1 MKKKKIL
8 VFGGNGFLGSWVT
21 EMLKDKINYDTVII
35 KGKKDLDIT
44 DFNSL
49 LSYLKKNSF
58 DYIINCSAFVGGIA
72 FGY

>member
-35 KGKKDLDIT
+35 KGKKDLEC
-44 DFNSL
+44 
-49 LSYLKKNSF
+49 
-58 DYIINCSAFVGGIA
+58 INE
-72 FGY
+72 